1 MLFASQDLA
10 GGHMPFVFTPSP
22 HFVRTGHE
30 ALHALDTDAETAM
43 DVARLREFYPELT
56 GWGDWALHEAWG
68 SFSQQVYMMHWQTVT
83 EREVNFLNFCCWEQT
98 RGEFPWGGDSS
109 DLAQASEWKS

>member
-1 MLFASQDLA
+1 
-10 GGHMPFVFTPSP
+10 MPFLFTPSP
-22 HFVRTGHE
+22 HFVNAGHE
-30 ALHALDTDAETAM
+30 ASHTLDTDAETAT

-56 GWGDWALHEAWG
+56 GWGDFALHEAWG

-83 EREVNFLNFCCWEQT
+83 EREMNFLNFCCWEQT
-98 RGEFPWGGDSS
+98 RGEFPWGNDSS